1 VAGSESQGPSSGA
14 RAGVRPGRSDLKIA
28 EGAVWVDGEILPY
41 EQATVP
47 IADPALQS
55 GMGVFETLAVRD
67 GSILDLDAHLERLW
81 HTAGCLGVELPG
93 RDPLVKAARTIA
105 GQLGDRFGWIKIQAV
120 RGGHCAVFSGAMDP
134 AERGRSVTA
143 VLLPWRRHA
152 ASPLGGLKT
161 LNYAAF
167 ALGLEEARRRG
178 ADEGLWLNHRGHLAE
193 GCASNVFVIR
203 HRKIFTPSLRDGIL
217 PGVTR
222 SLALE
227 AAAKLKLIVHEG
239 KLRLPRLREADEAFL
254 TSSVRGVR
262 PLIEFDGRMVG
273 SGEPGDITKEIAT
286 IVGTLRQTTPAI
298 PSKAPDPKAMRA
310 GQPAGETR

>member
-1 VAGSESQGPSSGA
+1 VAGSESQGPTA
-14 RAGVRPGRSDLKIA
+14 RAGAGVRPGAGDLKIA

-67 GSILDLDAHLERLW
+67 GCILDLDAHLERLRG
-81 HTAGCLGVELPG
+81 TAESLDVELPE
-93 RDPLVKAARTIA
+93 RDGLVTGARTIA
-105 GQLGDRFGWIKIQAV
+105 GQLGERFGWIKIQAV

-134 AERGRSVTA
+134 SERGRAVTA

-193 GCASNVFVIR
+193 GCASNVFVIQQ
-203 HRKIFTPSLRDGIL
+203 RKLFTPSLRDGVL

-222 SLALE
+222 SMALE

-239 KLRLPRLREADEAFL
+239 KLRLPRLRNADEAFL

-262 PLIEFDGRMVG
+262 PLVVFERRRVG

-286 IVGTLRQTTPAI
+286 IVGTLRQTTPVI
-298 PSKAPDPKAMRA
+298 PSETPDPKAIRA
-310 GQPAGETR
+310 GQR

>member
-1 VAGSESQGPSSGA
+1 M
-14 RAGVRPGRSDLKIA
+14 
-28 EGAVWVDGEILPY
+28 WVDGTILPY
-41 EQATVP
+41 ERATVP

-67 GSILDLDAHLERLW
+67 GCVLDLAAHYARLRG
-81 HTAGCLGVELPG
+81 TAECLGVELPE
-93 RDPLVKAARTIA
+93 RDELMTAARTIA
-105 GQLGDRFGWIKIQAV
+105 GQLGERFGWIKIQAV

-134 AERGRSVTA
+134 AEHGRAVTA

-193 GCASNVFVIR
+193 GCASNVFVLQQ
-203 HRKIFTPSLRDGIL
+203 RKLFTPSLRDGIL

-222 SLALE
+222 SLALT
-227 AAAKLKLIVHEG
+227 AARKLKLIVHEG
-239 KLRLPRLREADEAFL
+239 KLRLPRLRAATEAFL

-262 PLIEFDGRMVG
+262 PLIEFEGRRVG
-273 SGEPGDITKEIAT
+273 NGEPGDITREIAT
-286 IVGTLRQTTPAI
+286 IVATLRQTTPVI
-298 PSKAPDPKAMRA
+298 PSAAPDPRATRA
-310 GQPAGETR
+310 G